1 MTSHT
6 TLATKTKYRDTLR
19 KSGIFVLAVEI
30 DLKVGKEDEKI
41 LDDFRAMCACSNWTC
56 PAIDPAR

>member
-1 MTSHT
+1 M
-6 TLATKTKYRDTLR
+6 ATKTKYRDTLR

-30 DLKVGKEDEKI
+30 DLKVGKEDEEI